1 MSSGG
6 LTRLKNKDFLFGKLS
21 KNGSNVFFRTKHKNV
36 NISSTV
42 HTVVEKIMYFIF
54 FVKCPYLQNEKKV
67 YKERKECNGGVEA
80 E

>member
-1 MSSGG
+1 M
-6 LTRLKNKDFLFGKLS
+6 
-21 KNGSNVFFRTKHKNV
+21 FFFV
-36 NISSTV
+36 QNIRMLIILL